1 MDERREHDRGAAIA
15 RRRGE
20 RLRGQPR
27 GAAAVRGHLGHG
39 FLVSPDDDGPR
50 HDEGPDRRPL
60 PVDPDAELAVQEHAR
75 HDRPL
80 RPLQAEPDPHPLPQV
95 RRQHPHGG
103 EPQGRP
109 RRPRGHRL
117 QHRLR
122 REEGLL
128 RGQRAARALR
138 GPDARALSAA
148 PTRARA
154 PRSLLR
160 LRRGRLPP
168 VQLLEPA
175 RALRL
180 RPDGHR
186 RGGER
191 VDDQLHVHG
200 PRGVGAA
207 GGDFRRHP
215 PRRER
220 HAPGRGRHDHH
231 LRDGRGEGDAVP
243 RLGARL
249 HRPHVRCA
257 GRGDAARGLRV
268 LRGPVHGR
276 RGRAPRRDGHA
287 PPLHGHVRHHG
298 LPRLRVHA
306 LRQGLGRAEPHAPRA
321 LGLRRR
327 RARVPRGLR
336 DDGARRLRDQ
346 LHLLHGALHRP
357 GRRLRRHA
365 RRPRVLRP
373 ARPRVRDG
381 AFLRKLGR
389 SPPAGRTSRI
399 PSRNACARPCTTRAR
414 PSSSRA

>member
-1 MDERREHDRGAAIA
+1 MTGAQRSRVGEASGYVGSLAA
-15 RRRGE
+15 RR
-20 RLRGQPR
+20 PC
-27 GAAAVRGHLGHG
+27 AVIWGMIFWSLLMTMGLATMKVQTDGLYLWIPTQSSPYKNMLDMIDRFGPFRRNQILILYPKSGDNILTEENLKGVLDVHEDIA
-39 FLVSPDDDGPR
+39 FNIVS
-50 HDEGPDRRPL
+50 DEKKVSFEDSAPPAPSVAPTR
-60 PVDPDAELAVQEHAR
+60 AR
-75 HDRPL
+75 FP
-80 RPLQAEPDPHPLPQV
+80 
-95 RRQHPHGG
+95 
-103 EPQGRP
+103 RP
-109 RRPRGHRL
+109 RP
-117 QHRLR
+117 
-122 REEGLL
+122 
-128 RGQRAARALR
+128 
-138 GPDARALSAA
+138 
-148 PTRARA
+148 RARA

-180 RPDGHR
+180 RPDDHR

-257 GRGDAARGLRV
+257 GRGDAARGLCV

-327 RARVPRGLR
+327 RARLPRGLR

-381 AFLRKLGR
+381 AFLRKPGR

-399 PSRNACARPCTTRAR
+399 PSRNECARPCTTRAR